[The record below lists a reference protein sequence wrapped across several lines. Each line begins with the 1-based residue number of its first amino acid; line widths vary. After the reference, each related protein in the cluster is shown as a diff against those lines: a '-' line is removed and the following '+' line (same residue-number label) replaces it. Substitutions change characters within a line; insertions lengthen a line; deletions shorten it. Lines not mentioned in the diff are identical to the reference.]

1 MKMVTKVYL
10 MISLTLLSMQLGRSN
25 VIDFLNAE
33 EQEKEKPCENLEEG
47 SEEKDK
53 CLEELCSGNENRF
66 ECQALKCKLRF
77 PISLQSNNLKQNM
90 SRLRCVKRVCSSN
103 KSEAICQ
110 NLEKCDSNK
119 KEPLGEAKY
128 IICITKLFL

>member
-1 MKMVTKVYL
+1 MVTKVYL
-10 MISLTLLSMQLGRSN
+10 MISLTLLSVQLGRSN

-33 EQEKEKPCENLEEG
+33 A
-47 SEEKDK
+47 EEKDE
-53 CLEELCSGNENRF
+53 CLEELCAGNEKRF

-77 PISLQSNNLKQNM
+77 PISLQTNNLKQNM

-110 NLEKCDSNK
+110 NLEKCDSTK